1 MNKKIILFL
10 FAAFALIP
18 GCKKNATSDIKE
30 WTQFQDQFFKVSFS
44 YPKDWIVVT
53 ESKKVIISSSAEAAE
68 KFFDHDSRKADGF
81 QIIVASERSDSLQ
94 DYTKYIQ
101 DFKNSKLAEG
111 FTVKEIEN
119 ASVEGLGAKKVSYTG
134 AFDEKTKIKATCIV
148 TLKDSTIY
156 YVQIAGFNDQFDAY
170 SFILDT
176 VLNTL
181 TLPKPKIQSNDPNA
195 FVLPSQY
202 TKVIKNN
209 VLEVTVPD
217 NMNETYPTPKGEVTF
232 AMNLKIYREDCTMDA
247 DVRPAKKLSLDKVV
261 DQNSKKLS
269 NVTGKGTATIS
280 GESARFFNYTPARGI
295 KSRIYFTVKNDKIY
309 RVIFNYYAPMEKDF
323 LPAYEKVIASIRFK

>member
-18 GCKKNATSDIKE
+18 GCKKNAASDIKD
-30 WTQFQDQFFKVSFS
+30 WAQFQDQFFKVSFN
-44 YPKDWIVVT
+44 YPKDWVVVT

-111 FTVKEIEN
+111 FTVKEIED
-119 ASVEGLGAKKVSYTG
+119 ATIEGLGAKKVSYAG
-134 AFDEKTKIKATCIV
+134 AYDEKTKIKAACV
-148 TLKDSTIY
+148 ATLKDSAIY
-156 YVQIAGFNDQFDAY
+156 YVQIAGFNDQFDTY
-170 SFILDT
+170 KFILDT

-181 TLPKPKIQSNDPNA
+181 TLPKPKIQSKDPNA

-202 TKVIKNN
+202 TKIIKNN

-232 AMNLKIYREDCTMDA
+232 VMNLKIYREDCTMDI

-269 NVTGKGTATIS
+269 NVTGKGTTAIS
-280 GESARFFNYTPARGI
+280 GENAPFFNYTPAPRI

-323 LPAYEKVIASIRFK
+323 LSAYEKVIASIRFK